1 MSLSIPITLPLI
13 FSAVSSICCVTD
25 APDELT
31 NKFFDQIAF
40 ARELENVER
49 AIDRKSGKV
58 SNQH

>member
-1 MSLSIPITLPLI
+1 MQFKP
-13 FSAVSSICCVTD
+13 VSNKNAPRHVLFLKTPTD

-31 NKFFDQIAF
+31 NKFFDQIVF

-58 SNQH
+58 SYQH

>member
-1 MSLSIPITLPLI
+1 
-13 FSAVSSICCVTD
+13 VSDKNAPRHVLVLKTPTD

-49 AIDRKSGKV
+49 AIDRKAGKV
-58 SNQH
+58 SHQH